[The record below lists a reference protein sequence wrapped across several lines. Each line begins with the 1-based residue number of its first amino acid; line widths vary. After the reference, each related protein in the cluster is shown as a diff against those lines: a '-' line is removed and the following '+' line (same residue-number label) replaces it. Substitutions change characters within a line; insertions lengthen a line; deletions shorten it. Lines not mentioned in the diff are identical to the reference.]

1 MRFIPDWM
9 VYMLVLLAI
18 VGGVFSTTP
27 DQDAPPAT
35 PDTVERDGGTLPP
48 PSAYDET
55 ILVRV
60 ETPTDG
66 IGTAFS
72 INSNGQYLTAR
83 HVVEGCDD
91 VSLLVAPGQ
100 YLPVQEISMS
110 QSSDLAL
117 MTAEPS
123 VSPVALDTSSDLR
136 IGSYGYHVGYPQGRP
151 GEAASRLISRSRL
164 VTSGL
169 RSGEESVLAWGETGR
184 TDDLVGPL
192 GGLSGGPVYDSE
204 GRVRGVILAESPRRG
219 RIYSASP
226 EAIQRFLED
235 QDVEPIGERPVP
247 FNPQSYGGEA
257 DRARRNLQVVKVA
270 CRVGSATGS

>member
-1 MRFIPDWM
+1 MFRHIPDWM
-9 VYMLVLLAI
+9 VYTLALFAI

-27 DQDAPPAT
+27 DQNAPPAT
-35 PDTVERDGGTLPP
+35 PDSIERDGATLPP

-55 ILVRV
+55 VLVRV
-60 ETPTDG
+60 ETPKDG
-66 IGTAFS
+66 IGSAFL
-72 INSNGQYLTAR
+72 INADGQYLTAR

-100 YLPVQEISMS
+100 YLPVKDISVS
-110 QSSDLAL
+110 GTSDLAL
-117 MTAEPS
+117 MTAKPS
-123 VSPVALDTSSDLR
+123 ASPVALDTSADMR
-136 IGSYGYHVGYPQGRP
+136 IGSYGFHVGYPQGRP

-169 RSGEESVLAWGETGR
+169 RSGEESVLTWAETGR
-184 TDDLVGPL
+184 TSDLEGPL

-204 GRVRGVILAESPRRG
+204 GRVRGVIIAESPRRG

-226 EAIQRFLED
+226 EAIAKFLAA
-235 QDVEPIGERPVP
+235 QGVEPIGERPVP
-247 FNPQSYGGEA
+247 FNPQSYGGAA

-270 CRVGSATGS
+270 CRVGTSS